1 MSVTSAIDNL
11 KDEMQ
16 KAGIKSE
23 NGLGTELFLFSSTL
37 IPVVNVDLLLTNSK
51 HEILLAWRDDPH
63 TGKSELYRAILFIA
77 MEVCF
82 RRMRHRKH
90 WRILAIRTKPL
101 MCLAFC
107 RV

>member
-63 TGKSELYRAILFIA
+63 TGKGGIYLVVVSALRKSSWIA
-77 MEVCF
+77 CKKPRLRNLV
-82 RRMRHRKH
+82 RR
-90 WRILAIRTKPL
+90 LSVVL
-101 MCLAFC
+101 SL
-107 RV
+107 

>member
-63 TGKSELYRAILFIA
+63 TGKGWHIPGGCVRFKEKLMDCVQKTAITGIWCGRLS
-77 MEVCF
+77 VV
-82 RRMRHRKH
+82 
-90 WRILAIRTKPL
+90 LSL
-101 MCLAFC
+101 
-107 RV
+107 

>member
-37 IPVVNVDLLLTNSK
+37 IPVVNVDLLLTIQSMRFCLRG
-51 HEILLAWRDDPH
+51 EMILTLAR
-63 TGKSELYRAILFIA
+63 GGIYLVAVSALRKSSWIA
-77 MEVCF
+77 CKKPRLRNLV
-82 RRMRHRKH
+82 RR
-90 WRILAIRTKPL
+90 LSVVL
-101 MCLAFC
+101 SL
-107 RV
+107 

>member
-37 IPVVNVDLLLTNSK
+37 IPVVNVDLLLTIQSMRFCLRG
-51 HEILLAWRDDPH
+51 EMILTLARGAYTWW
-63 TGKSELYRAILFIA
+63 L
-77 MEVCF
+77 C
-82 RRMRHRKH
+82 
-90 WRILAIRTKPL
+90 PL
-101 MCLAFC
+101 
-107 RV
+107 

>member
-63 TGKSELYRAILFIA
+63 TGKGWHIPGGCVRFKEAHGLRAKNRDYGIWCGGYLSS
-77 MEVCF
+77 
-82 RRMRHRKH
+82 
-90 WRILAIRTKPL
+90 
-101 MCLAFC
+101 
-107 RV
+107 